1 MEAFFPVTSCISKVN
16 LLFLY
21 WENSALKTKIAGL
34 ARRLRTGVSKSGYC
48 DLDLSV
54 DPTIH
59 VSLRRVRM
67 KKFLFGCFSVAL
79 MASLVVAG
87 ESRSVRSA
95 FPLSIA
101 PALSG
106 QVGSI
111 PMPAQ
116 LSPTP
121 DPIYSTPAQQ
131 PMSSPYS
138 VNSPEFAYSEGPV
151 SGFPVEI
158 YKNVKYR
165 SVRNIAPCAVPTIIQ
180 VPDPC
185 NKDAC
190 CKTCVNVKVC
200 VPPCDPE
207 KVKITRDGNK
217 VRHDYGKYAV
227 TVRSI
232 GHHVVIHYED

>member
-1 MEAFFPVTSCISKVN
+1 
-16 LLFLY
+16 
-21 WENSALKTKIAGL
+21 
-34 ARRLRTGVSKSGYC
+34 
-48 DLDLSV
+48 
-54 DPTIH
+54 
-59 VSLRRVRM
+59 M

-87 ESRSVRSA
+87 ESRSVRLA
-95 FPLSIA
+95 LPLSIA
-101 PALSG
+101 PALTG

-111 PMPAQ
+111 PMPTQ

-138 VNSPEFAYSEGPV
+138 VNSPELGSYSEGLV

-165 SVRNIAPCAVPTIIQ
+165 GVRNIAPCAVPTIIQ
-180 VPDPC
+180 IPDPC

-190 CKTCVNVKVC
+190 CKSCVNVKVC
-200 VPPCDPE
+200 VPPCEPE
-207 KVKITRDGNK
+207 QVKITRTGNK

-227 TVRSI
+227 TVHSI
-232 GHHVVIHYED
+232 GHHVVVHYGD